1 MAFLEQFLGGPVRTY
16 DYLWLRTVHVGGAT
30 GCHYDIIYTG
40 RGTPNLYTAWIPIG
54 KMPLTDVSLMI
65 LENSHKLEDL
75 RATYG
80 KGDVGRDKNVGWL
93 SKNPVEVQ
101 EKYGGRWHTADFKI
115 GDLLVFTMFTLHCS
129 LDNRPPV
136 NRIPLTSDSRYQLA
150 SESVDD
156 RWIGIDPAA
165 HGD

>member
-1 MAFLEQFLGGPVRTY
+1 VISAARQEIVEKLDAIGEIDAGFPEIEAIDSGEIRRNTIGIKSYLKNLRTGTAYRKLCHEGRVMAFLEQVLGGPVRTY
-16 DYLWLRTVHVGGAT
+16 DYLWLGTVHVGGAT

-54 KMPLTDVSLMI
+54 KMPLTDVSMMI

-80 KGDVGRDKNVGWL
+80 KGDVDRDKNVGWL

-101 EKYGGRWHTADFKI
+101 E
-115 GDLLVFTMFTLHCS
+115 
-129 LDNRPPV
+129 
-136 NRIPLTSDSRYQLA
+136 
-150 SESVDD
+150 
-156 RWIGIDPAA
+156 
-165 HGD
+165 

>member
-1 MAFLEQFLGGPVRTY
+1 M
-16 DYLWLRTVHVGGAT
+16 
-30 GCHYDIIYTG
+30 G

-54 KMPLTDVSLMI
+54 DVPLTDGSLMI

-75 RATYG
+75 CATYG
-80 KGDVGRDKNVGWL
+80 KGDVDRDKNVGWL

-101 EKYGGRWHTADFKI
+101 EKYGGRWLTADFKI

-129 LDNRPPV
+129 LDNRSTV
-136 NRIPLTSDSRYQLA
+136 NRIRLTSDSRYQLA
-150 SESVDD
+150 SESMDE
-156 RWIGIDPAA
+156 RWIGIDPVA